1 MGNPFEPL
9 VSHELSKTLI
19 QGVNTMLPTSQVSR
33 QLCLRTK
40 RMLHRGKLLT
50 ASFIVVLSC
59 SSGCTLVHNAH
70 RALSFN
76 DSWNEAVVVM
86 RNRNWST
93 KAWHKRKHH
102 FCNER
107 HNKDF
112 CAGFRQGYE
121 DVANGS
127 NGCTPAHPPREYW
140 TWEFQSAEGQARTAA
155 WFAGYPQGA
164 RAAEE
169 EGVGNYTQLQLS
181 SGLQHE
187 YQQVGVLPPGA
198 AVYPIPANNPA
209 VPFLV
214 EPLPGGE
221 PIPMDSNGPS
231 MIGEPT
237 IVPMPAQDN

>member
-1 MGNPFEPL
+1 
-9 VSHELSKTLI
+9 
-19 QGVNTMLPTSQVSR
+19 MLPTSHVSQ
-33 QLCLRTK
+33 QLCPREK
-40 RMLHRGKLLT
+40 RLLHRGKLLT
-50 ASFIVVLSC
+50 ACFLVVLSC

-107 HNKDF
+107 HSQDF

-121 DVANGS
+121 DVAGGS
-127 NGCTPAHPPREYW
+127 NGCTPACAPRAYW
-140 TWEFQSAEGQARTAA
+140 SWEFQSAEGQARTAA

-169 EGVGNYTQLQLS
+169 EGIGNYTQLQLS
-181 SGLQHE
+181 SGLQQE
-187 YQQVGVLPPGA
+187 YQQAGVLPQGT
-198 AVYPIPANNPA
+198 AVYPIPAGPPA
-209 VPFLV
+209 GPNTMPMPQGTMLPF
-214 EPLPGGE
+214 PLGTPADM
-221 PIPMDSNGPS
+221 P
-231 MIGEPT
+231 IGEPT
-237 IVPMPAQDN
+237 IVPLPGQNH